1 MTLCYRGEKDLSG
14 KNGIKMKSFPI
25 RILLLLVIGGVMLS
39 ACSGGLVANSWP
51 GVTAGKD
58 LVYLSDQGFV
68 FAVKVS
74 DGSMAWRYPA
84 DKAAAKPFYAA
95 PALTDSELIV
105 GDYGNSLY
113 VLDPATG
120 NQKWTYDKS
129 KGLWVGS
136 PQVVGNVVLAPSA
149 DANLYA
155 FNLQGQL
162 LWSFKT
168 QQMIWAQPV
177 SDGTLVY
184 QAGMD
189 HKLYALKLSDGSLVW
204 STDLGGSAISSP
216 ALDENGVLYV
226 GTLASEMLA
235 IDGKTGRILWR
246 HNSPGTIWSSPLVV
260 GNTLYYGDFSGIAS
274 ALSTKDGSPQWTID
288 LAGPV
293 TASATSFKDGLIYV
307 METGDIQALT
317 LDGKKSWSH
326 SINGKLYS
334 TPTVVGDRLVVPVTQ
349 GDSLLVTLDA
359 NGNEVWSFVMP
370 K

>member
-1 MTLCYRGEKDLSG
+1 
-14 KNGIKMKSFPI
+14 MKSFPI
-25 RILLLLVIGGVMLS
+25 KILLLLVIGGVLLS
-39 ACSGGLVANSWP
+39 SCSGGLVANSWP

-84 DKAAAKPFYAA
+84 DKADPKINFYAA
-95 PALTDSELIV
+95 PALGNTQLVV
-105 GDYGNSLY
+105 GDYGTSLY
-113 VLDPATG
+113 SLDPQNG
-120 NQKWTYDKS
+120 SGKVIYN
-129 KGLWVGS
+129 KGQGRWVAS
-136 PQVVGNVVLAPSA
+136 PLIVNNKILAPSA
-149 DANLYA
+149 DGNLYA
-155 FNLQGQL
+155 FDLNGNLV
-162 LWSFKT
+162 WPIPFKT

-184 QAGMD
+184 QASMD

-204 STDLGGSAISSP
+204 STDLGGPAISSP
-216 ALDENGVLYV
+216 ARDENGVLYV

-235 IDGKTGRILWR
+235 VDTKTGQILWR
-246 HNSPGTIWSSPLVV
+246 HTSPGTIWCTPLVV
-260 GNTLYYGDFSGIAS
+260 GNTLYYGDYTGKANGDSTGKAI
-274 ALSTKDGSPQWTID
+274 ALSTKDGSTVWAID

-317 LDGKKSWSH
+317 MDGKKSWSH
-326 SINGKLYS
+326 KINNGKLYS
-334 TPTVVGDRLVVPVTQ
+334 TPAVVGDYLVVPVTQ
-349 GDSLLVTLDA
+349 GDSLMVALDA